1 MTAFTDN
8 LEKASTS
15 ASKALRSEIKSED
28 SERRYREMRQEANFV
43 AETYHLLR
51 GSIGNYPISNIFME
65 YQYPSKIK
73 TVDGEKNLRPDL
85 IYDGMNGDEV
95 VEFMAFWDGNFCK
108 GTMEITAESRNVIEK
123 YYSKLLTYKSLP
135 DRIVSLTLVV
145 AYLGPEELEGRVHFN
160 LTQFR
165 GSVMKQIPNQSK
177 LSGKNDP
184 EIHVIVC

>member
-8 LEKASTS
+8 LKKASNS
-15 ASKALRSEIKSED
+15 AAKSLRDDVNSED
-28 SERRYREMRQEANFV
+28 IERRYREMRQEANFV

-51 GSIGNYPISNIFME
+51 GSIGNYPISSLFME
-65 YQYPSKIK
+65 YVYPGKVK
-73 TVDGEKNLRPDL
+73 AGDKKKKLKPDL
-85 IYDGMNGDEV
+85 IYGGKNGDEV
-95 VEFMAFWDGNFCK
+95 VEFRALWDGDFYK
-108 GTMEITAESRNVIEK
+108 GTWKIKGEPQKIIKK
-123 YYSKLLTYKSLP
+123 YYSKLLKYKSLEEKA
-135 DRIVSLTLVV
+135 VSLTLVV
-145 AYLGPEELEGRVHFN
+145 AYLGPEELDGRGHFD